1 MRRTSPRR
9 LRLREAGVCNLN
21 LAYGMF
27 LQPSRGAT
35 ARLSLSGGVAPYIIA
50 PTLAVQT
57 AQRTSQDMTGA
68 EETEILVIGAGLA
81 GLTAAYILQQAGHHV
96 RVLEGAA
103 RIGGRIHSACPLGD
117 AHERVDL
124 GPTWVWPK
132 WQPVVAKWLED
143 LSVPQFDQYD
153 QGDGILD
160 GYGSTPY
167 RQFLPG
173 QDGISRIRGGPSS
186 IVDALFLRLAPDTVV
201 LKTKVAAI
209 EPTATGLQATTAEGR
224 TYTAG
229 RIILAAPLRVITEQ
243 IDIPGLPKDLLHCM
257 QTTPTWMA
265 QQAKVVASF
274 KAPFWRGT
282 GLSGRVASRQGPLVE
297 IHDHTPADATFA
309 ALFGFVGWP
318 PEVRAS
324 DPDGLKTAIRN
335 QISRCF
341 GEEAERPEDLL
352 VQDWSTERLI
362 CSTAD
367 LMGPPAHPDVG
378 PDLLRHGHLGGRL
391 WLAVSETA
399 DVSPGLIEGAL
410 NAGETAA
417 ERLRSSLSA

>member
-1 MRRTSPRR
+1 
-9 LRLREAGVCNLN
+9 
-21 LAYGMF
+21 
-27 LQPSRGAT
+27 
-35 ARLSLSGGVAPYIIA
+35 
-50 PTLAVQT
+50 
-57 AQRTSQDMTGA
+57 MTGA
-68 EETEILVIGAGLA
+68 EDTEILVIGAGLA

-160 GYGSTPY
+160 GYGPTPY

-186 IVDALFLRLAPDTVV
+186 IIDALFLRLAPDTVV

-209 EPTATGLQATTAEGR
+209 EPTVTGLQATTAEGR

-274 KAPFWRGT
+274 KKPFWRGA

-378 PDLLRHGHLGGRL
+378 PDLLRHCHLGGRL